1 MYGEAV
7 TSTSPTTADRSIPV
21 RYRKIIPVEDAVAL
35 VQDGDVVASSGYGG
49 NGTPEA
55 LFAALERRFLET
67 GSPRGLTL
75 VWAGGQGD
83 AKDRGLNHLG
93 HEGLLKR
100 TIGGHYGL
108 IPRIEKLALENKI
121 EAYNFPEGV
130 ITHLYRDIAAHK
142 PGTVTR
148 VGLGTFVDPRLE
160 GGKINTAAAEDL
172 VELVTLGGEQVLLFK
187 AFPIHVALIRGTTAD
202 PDGNITM
209 ERETMRLETLGLA
222 LAARNSSGVVL
233 CQVERPA
240 EANSLDPR
248 AVRVPGIM
256 VDAAVVAEPE
266 QHMQTYGTQ
275 YNPGLSGET
284 RVPLAH
290 QITLVELD
298 EKKVIARR
306 AALELMP
313 NSVVN
318 LGIGLPDLVG
328 QIANEERIEDLITLT
343 VDPGVIGGI
352 PLGGLDFGAAL
363 NFSAMID
370 HPNQFDFI
378 DGGGLDMACLG
389 FAECDGDGNVNA
401 SRFANRVAGCGGF
414 INISQ
419 NSKKVVFVGTFTSGG
434 LKTSISDGRISIEQE
449 GRFAKFVQKVGQVT
463 FSGSVRP
470 RADQEILYVTERCVF
485 RLGGAGIE
493 VAEVA
498 PGIDLDEILARLPF
512 KPLTKDVKLMNAAI
526 FHPPPLGLRHRM
538 LDIRIEDRLHYDAE
552 TNTVFMNYAGMRVRT
567 RDDIERILQAVDK
580 LLKPLGKRVYSI
592 VNYDRFE
599 ADPEIMD
606 AYLDGVH
613 YVEQTYYLK
622 VSRYTNS
629 GFMRLKL
636 GKELGKRNISSHVYE
651 TRTEAAEGLRN
662 LDLRP

>member
-1 MYGEAV
+1 M
-7 TSTSPTTADRSIPV
+7 PM
-21 RYRKIIPVEDAVAL
+21 RYRKLIPVEDAVAL
-35 VQDGDVVASSGYGG
+35 IQDGDVVASSGYGG

-55 LFAALERRFLET
+55 LFAALERRFLES

-108 IPRIEKLALENKI
+108 IPRIERLALENKI

-142 PGTVTR
+142 PGTITR
-148 VGLGTFVDPRLE
+148 VGLGTFVDPRRE
-160 GGKINTAAAEDL
+160 GGKVNAAAVEDL
-172 VELVTLGGEQVLLFK
+172 VELVTLAGDEVLLFK
-187 AFPIHVALIRGTTAD
+187 AFPIHVALIRGTTSD

-209 ERETMRLETLGLA
+209 ERETTRLETLALA
-222 LAARNSSGVVL
+222 LAAHNSSGVVL

-240 EANSLDPR
+240 EANSLDAR

-266 QHMQTYGTQ
+266 HHMQTYGTQ

-290 QITLVELD
+290 QLSSVELD

-328 QIANEERIEDLITLT
+328 AIANEERIEDLITLT
-343 VDPGVIGGI
+343 VDPGVIGGV

-389 FAECDGDGNVNA
+389 FAECDAEGNVNA
-401 SRFANRVAGCGGF
+401 SRFGSRVAGCGGF

-434 LKTSISDGRISIEQE
+434 LKTLIADGRISIEEE
-449 GRFAKFVQKVGQVT
+449 GRFAKFVNNVGQVT
-463 FSGSVRP
+463 FSGSTRP
-470 RADQEILYVTERCVF
+470 RRDQEILYVTERCVF
-485 RLGGAGIE
+485 RLAAGGIE
-493 VAEVA
+493 LSEVA
-498 PGIDLDEILARLPF
+498 PGIDLEQDVLARLPF
-512 KPLTKDVKLMNAAI
+512 KPLTADVKLMDAAI
-526 FHPPPLGLRHRM
+526 FASPPLGLRQRM
-538 LDIRIEDRLHYDAE
+538 LDIRIEDRLHYDADS
-552 TNTVFMNYAGMRVRT
+552 NTVFMNYAGMRVRT
-567 RDDIERILQAVDK
+567 RKDIERIVQAVDI

-599 ADPEIMD
+599 ADPEVMN
-606 AYLDGVH
+606 AYLDAVR

-636 GKELGKRNISSHVYE
+636 GKELEKRNISSHIYE
-651 TRTEAAEGLRN
+651 TRAEAAAGLRSET
-662 LDLRP
+662 